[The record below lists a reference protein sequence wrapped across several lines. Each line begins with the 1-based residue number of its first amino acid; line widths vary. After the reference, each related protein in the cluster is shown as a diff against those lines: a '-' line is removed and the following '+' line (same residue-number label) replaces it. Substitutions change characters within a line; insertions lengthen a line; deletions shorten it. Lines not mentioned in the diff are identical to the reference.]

1 MDDPKKERMK
11 PSPRTGAAGHGDLTP
26 EPDVK
31 AIVDRV
37 LDPERRTL
45 SVAKEVTGRGH

>member
-1 MDDPKKERMK
+1 MK
-11 PSPRTGAAGHGDLTP
+11 PSPRTGALGRGYHEP

-45 SVAKEVTGRGH
+45 SVAKEDSRGH